1 VKNLY
6 LKNLDVKINLGDL
19 IGIVG
24 SNASG
29 KTVLLKKIMGR
40 IKNTD
45 IYLDDKNINE
55 YDIDF
60 KKNNIV
66 CVFDDNLYNCSN
78 VYDELKYYLEKLNI
92 FYEERIND
100 FISYFMLNDI
110 IDKDFIDLYTESRV
124 YIKILSLLIINPLI
138 ICIDDLLTYLSLENK
153 TKVLNYIKE
162 NNITL
167 LNVTSNMEELL
178 MVDKMLV
185 LSKGEKVI
193 FDKIENVLK
202 DEDVFKENGFE
213 LPYIYELNSLLKSY
227 QLINE
232 EHVVYKELVNMLWK

>member
-1 VKNLY
+1 MKNLY

-110 IDKDFIDLYTESRV
+110 IDKDFIDLDTESRV

>member
-110 IDKDFIDLYTESRV
+110 IDKDFIDLDTESRV

-193 FDKIENVLK
+193 FGKC
-202 DEDVFKENGFE
+202 FKR
-213 LPYIYELNSLLKSY
+213 
-227 QLINE
+227 
-232 EHVVYKELVNMLWK
+232 

>member
-110 IDKDFIDLYTESRV
+110 IDKDFIDLDTESRV